1 MLGLV
6 NGMIGGTC
14 LVLPQLGVT
23 TGWITT
29 IWVACIAGFI
39 SYYTARLI
47 VTHLGKGKQIRD
59 CVMAHFQNDYRY
71 MRAYSFFMWFSF
83 IPLLIIYFR
92 IICLQIEG
100 LMGFQSV
107 WVGPGVAIFL
117 TAVILY
123 IRFVNIGE
131 EILGYGI
138 ISIISYLI
146 FLLWAQLTA
155 PPGPHTVPASGSP
168 VLLASTLMMAYSIH
182 DFMVQNIIKNPK
194 REQYIPIVNGTF
206 VIGTLAYTYITMGAF
221 GNYLFIQPS
230 STDTHTPPILRS
242 LLTTL
247 PTGSGRWW

>member
-1 MLGLV
+1 MNKGQEITAPMTVVGLV

-14 LVLPQLGVT
+14 LVLPQLGIVT
-23 TGWITT
+23 GYVTV
-29 IWVACIAGFI
+29 IWVALLTGFI

-100 LMGFQSV
+100 LMGFHSF
-107 WVGPGVAIFL
+107 WVGPGVAVFL
-117 TAVILY
+117 TATILY
-123 IRFVNIGE
+123 IRFNNIGE
-131 EILGYGI
+131 EILAYGI

-155 PPGPHTVPASGSP
+155 PPGPHVVEPVGSP
-168 VLLASTLMMAYSIH
+168 YLLASTLMMAYSIH
-182 DFMVQNIIKNPK
+182 DFLVQNIIKNP
-194 REQYIPIVNGTF
+194 RRQEYIPIVNATF
-206 VIGTLAYTYITMGAF
+206 VIGTLAYTYISMGAF
-221 GNYLFIQPS
+221 GTFLFMQPS
-230 STDTHTPPILRS
+230 
-242 LLTTL
+242 
-247 PTGSGRWW
+247 